1 MDAENAEKNLWDQ
14 IRSVTQV
21 QMRVIQGGITIL
33 SALLMAIAFYR
44 KDMSDVMGYD
54 NKLPYPFSHWIIG
67 FLLLIIVAFIFYNI
81 SLWVRK
87 RLFYYI
93 EALRNLP
100 KEYPDDNVKIYPE
113 IPKDTSVIN
122 FTRLIFWVFP
132 SIDFVIYT
140 VKWIAYIVVKNT

>member
-1 MDAENAEKNLWDQ
+1 MNAENAEKNLWDQ
-14 IRSVTQV
+14 IRSVTQL

-44 KDMSDVMGYD
+44 KDMSEMLGIN
-54 NKLPYPFSHWIIG
+54 NKIPYPFGHWIIG
-67 FLLLIIVAFIFYNI
+67 FSILLIVTFIFYSI
-81 SLWVRK
+81 SSWIRS
-87 RLFYYI
+87 RLFYYL

-100 KEYPDDNVKIYPE
+100 NEYPGDNVKVYPE

-132 SIDFVIYT
+132 FIDFFIYS
-140 VKWIAYIVVKNT
+140 VKWIAYIVSKNT